1 MTVNFRLATEAETDL
16 VAEIHRRA
24 FGQDEEAD
32 LTRAL
37 LDDPTAQQY
46 YSILAFEGDRP
57 AGHILFSSVAVE
69 PDAGITAS
77 ILCPLAVA
85 PDQQAKGV
93 GSGLIRD
100 GLERLTADGCD
111 LVFVLGDPG
120 YYGRFGFAACPA
132 GLDAPF
138 PLSSM
143 YQAGWMCQAL
153 SDKGAAARGTV
164 RCADVLNQPEFWT
177 E

>member
-1 MTVNFRLATEAETDL
+1 MTLVFRIASDAETDL
-16 VAEIHRRA
+16 VAGIHRRA

-37 LDDPTAQQY
+37 LGDPTARPR
-46 YSILAFEGDRP
+46 YSVLAYQGNEP
-57 AGHILFSSVAVE
+57 AGHVLFTSVAVE
-69 PDAGITAS
+69 PEAGITAS

-85 PDQQAKGV
+85 PEHQSKGA

-100 GLERLTADGCD
+100 GLDRLRSDGCD

-120 YYGRFGFAACPA
+120 YYGQFGFAACPD

-138 PLSSM
+138 PLSPM

-153 SDKGAAARGTV
+153 TDAGTGARGTV
-164 RCADVLNQPEFWT
+164 RCADTLNDRKYWT